1 MSGINTNVNSL
12 YAQASL
18 SNNQVSQTTAMLQLS
33 TSKRIN
39 SARDDSAGL
48 AISTTMNTSVRGMA
62 VAIRNASDGISLA
75 QTAESSLGSMTNLL
89 QRMRELVV
97 QAANG
102 TLASVNKDNIQIEIN
117 QLKEEIN
124 VISKTTNFNGIKVFD
139 GSTFDCDL
147 QTNKNVGDTVKLKFD
162 TINSSTLGAA
172 KRAALSGIGYS
183 NLDVVPGHLNNGLY
197 AGDLIIN
204 GVTIETSIDADD
216 QASTSDKA
224 SSAIAKAAAINRSKL
239 QTGVEAIVG
248 KTVASGHSMVAG
260 LKGLSGVV
268 HINGVATETIT
279 LTGNTAIDRSAA
291 VLAINHMAG
300 QTGVRAVDT
309 GGDST
314 GVQLVADDGRNIV
327 CSLSGDPLFSAS
339 CIGVTGSVDPQK
351 ASIFSGTVMLQ
362 SHNQQPIQ
370 IATTDVGN
378 ITHSGFAV
386 SEYEPD
392 KSYVCTAR
400 RPLAV
405 GAPVVTA
412 SGLRY
417 DMSLSPPVT
426 LHDGDIKING
436 YTIHASLAA
445 DDTASDASV
454 STSLKE
460 GSAIAIAAAINK
472 MSDKTGVIAKPNPNT
487 IVGKQFYP
495 DWGKGAPFNNQTVG
509 NLFINGSS
517 IHINL
522 PSPPKKSDVLEQINA
537 YSGQTGV
544 IASDNGTGITLIAED
559 GRNVTVRS
567 NGGGDPGI
575 DPGNLG
581 IGDYGV
587 WYNPNDPDGD
597 GGRDVDDPDDYM
609 VFTSYASVS
618 LKSDKPF
625 EIKGGETSHSLQ
637 QIKQLGFQEGL
648 FGGDENGVKIQ
659 TVDIT
664 TDWNLSD
671 AFIAIDGTLKQISD
685 MRSDLG
691 AVQNR
696 LANAIENLT
705 SSQINTD
712 VSASRISDTDYGVAA
727 TALARSQIINQASTA
742 MLAQSNQQPQLI
754 LQLLKGNG

>member
-1 MSGINTNVNSL
+1 MTGINTNVNSL

-18 SNNQVSQTTAMLQLS
+18 NSNQVLQTTAMQQLS

-62 VAIRNASDGISLA
+62 VAIRNASDGISIA
-75 QTAESSLGSMTNLL
+75 QTAESSLASVTNLL

-102 TLASVNKDNIQIEIN
+102 TLSSTNRDNIQIEIN
-117 QLKEEIN
+117 QLKQEIN
-124 VISKTTNFNGIKVFD
+124 VVSKTTNFNGIKIFD
-139 GSTFDCDL
+139 GSTLDIDL
-147 QTNKNVGDTVKLKFD
+147 QTNNNAGDTVKIRFD
-162 TINSSTLGAA
+162 TVNSSTLGAT

-183 NLDVVPGHLNNGLY
+183 NLEAVPGHLNNGLL

-204 GVTIETSIDADD
+204 GVTIETSLDADD
-216 QASTSDKA
+216 HASSSDKA
-224 SSAIAKAAAINRSKL
+224 SSAIAKAAAINRAKQL
-239 QTGVEAIVG
+239 TGVEAIVG
-248 KTVASGHSMVAG
+248 KTIASGHSMLAG
-260 LKGLSGVV
+260 ALGVTGVV
-268 HINGVATETIT
+268 HINGVSTETIT
-279 LTGNTAIDRSAA
+279 TTGNPAKDRAA
-291 VLAINHMAG
+291 AAQAINHIAG

-314 GVQLVADDGRNIV
+314 GVQLIAEDGRNIV

-339 CIGVTGSVDPQK
+339 AIGVNGSVDPLK
-351 ASIFSGTVMLQ
+351 ASIFTGTVMLQ
-362 SHNQQPIQ
+362 SHNQRPIQ
-370 IATTDVGN
+370 ISTTDVGN

-405 GAPVVTA
+405 GAPVA
-412 SGLRY
+412 AGPGIKY
-417 DMSLSPPVT
+417 DMSLSPPMT

-495 DWGKGAPFNNQTVG
+495 DWGKGPPYNNQVIG
-509 NLFINGSS
+509 KLFINGSS
-517 IHINL
+517 IPIHL
-522 PSPPKKSDVLEQINA
+522 TSPPMKSDVLQQINA
-537 YSGQTGV
+537 FSGETGV
-544 IASDNGTGITLIAED
+544 IASDNGTGITLIAND

-587 WYNPNDPDGD
+587 WYNPSDPDGD

-625 EIKGGETSHSLQ
+625 EIRGGETSNSLQ

-664 TDWNLSD
+664 NDWNLSD
-671 AFIAIDGTLKQISD
+671 AFIAIDGALKQMSD

-691 AVQNR
+691 SIQNR
-696 LANAIENLT
+696 LRSAIENLT
-705 SSQINTD
+705 STQINTD
-712 VSASRISDTDYGVAA
+712 VSASRISDTDYGVAT

-754 LQLLKGNG
+754 LQLLKNSG